1 MAIYLCRRLRVPG
14 ATGYWSRSVVTSPFI
29 PVLAAVLAICW
40 FSTTEVLL
48 KGAGK
53 EGAWKVVASW
63 RLQYCLTYEHA
74 LGGGGACGIEQ
85 PTEWVGRGGVRGRTV
100 YLVDRPWSAFSG
112 IVPQGVSR
120 IELMTASGRHINTD
134 YARVLNMTF
143 YSALVPETRPVEMV
157 AFDGNGDIID
167 E

>member
-1 MAIYLCRRLRVPG
+1 MRDR
-14 ATGYWSRSVVTSPFI
+14 
-29 PVLAAVLAICW
+29 AAD
-40 FSTTEVLL
+40 
-48 KGAGK
+48 
-53 EGAWKVVASW
+53 
-63 RLQYCLTYEHA
+63 R
-74 LGGGGACGIEQ
+74 
-85 PTEWVGRGGVRGRTV
+85 VGRTGRRTGPNG
-100 YLVDRPWSAFSG
+100 LSRRPAWSAFSG

-143 YSALVPETRPVEMV
+143 YSALVPGTRPVEMV